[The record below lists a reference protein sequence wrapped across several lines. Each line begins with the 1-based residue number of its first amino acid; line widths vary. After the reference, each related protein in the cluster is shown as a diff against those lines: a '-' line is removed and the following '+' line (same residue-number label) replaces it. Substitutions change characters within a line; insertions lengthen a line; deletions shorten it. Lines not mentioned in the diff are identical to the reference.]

1 MNAILKL
8 GKYLFA
14 LPFAVFG
21 ISHIFK
27 TAKMNE
33 LIGGAPG
40 GLTGV
45 IISGVFLV
53 LGVISILIGKW
64 DKLAAILLAAMLLF
78 FAFAIHLPKA
88 LDTGDI
94 GDLFKDI
101 GLAGGAMMY
110 ASHLAKDKSIIG

>member
-1 MNAILKL
+1 MNTILKL

-14 LPFAVFG
+14 IPFAVFG

-33 LIGGAPG
+33 LIGNPPG
-40 GLTGV
+40 GMTGV
-45 IISGVFLV
+45 VVSGILLTAAVICII
-53 LGVISILIGKW
+53 IGKL
-64 DKLAAILLAAMLLF
+64 DKLAAIALAVVLLV
-78 FAFAIHLPKA
+78 FAFHTHLPRA
-88 LDTGDI
+88 IDTGDI

-110 ASHLAKDKSIIG
+110 ASHLAKDKSIVG

>member
-1 MNAILKL
+1 MNTILKL

-33 LIGGAPG
+33 AIGGAPG

-45 IISGVFLV
+45 IVSGVLLV
-53 LGVISILIGKW
+53 IIVICIIIGKF
-64 DKLAAILLAAMLLF
+64 DKLAAVLLAVILLA
-78 FAFAIHLPKA
+78 FAFITHLPTA
-88 LDTGDI
+88 METGDI

-110 ASHLAKDKSIIG
+110 ATHLAKDKAVIG